1 MAPVCFRQIESSML
15 ELSSLHSTIQE
26 HLEIQ
31 TQQTNRLHEES
42 LTAIDHISAGNDQ
55 LLKAGKRN
63 EGTRK
68 WILFFL
74 ILAR

>member
-1 MAPVCFRQIESSML
+1 ML

-31 TQQTNRLHEES
+31 TQQTNRLHEEAQ
-42 LTAIDHISAGNDQ
+42 TATDHISAGNDE

-63 EGTRK
+63 DGTRK